1 MLKYSLWVEIKLYR
15 LSSSF
20 CVSLCE
26 KAVCDILFNFTLV
39 GIMTFNFILKSQR
52 RAFIGGRIMKWWCH
66 LYAKSE
72 TCSMHR

>member
-1 MLKYSLWVEIKLYR
+1 MLKYSLWVEIKLYQ

-26 KAVCDILFNFTLV
+26 KIVYDILFNFTLV
-39 GIMTFNFILKSQR
+39 EIMTFNFILKSQHPHL
-52 RAFIGGRIMKWWCH
+52 GGRIMTWWCH
-66 LYAKSE
+66 LHVKKE